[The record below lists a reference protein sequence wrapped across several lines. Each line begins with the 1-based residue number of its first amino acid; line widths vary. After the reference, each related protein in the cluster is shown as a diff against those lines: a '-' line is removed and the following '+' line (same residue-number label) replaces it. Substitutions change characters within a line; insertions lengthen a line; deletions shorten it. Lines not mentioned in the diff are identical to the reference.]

1 MSSPSNSDR
10 NPDSFDGIQD
20 DSGRP
25 HPGGIDPTL
34 RESRA
39 SGSDAGQDFTGMGS
53 WRIRGKLGAG
63 GEAELFV
70 VGRERGE
77 VAILK
82 AYVFED
88 REAKRQPVMPDPE
101 VLDAIRDLDCP
112 ELVRILEHGIAAEGG
127 CLAGR
132 YCEVMEE
139 CEGQIQAQHWDG
151 EEELLALVGQVAKAL
166 KALHSRRIAHR
177 DVKPANILIGGTTER
192 VYKLG
197 DYGIATFAN
206 RRSRLGRRD
215 SSPMYASPAQ
225 LSGLVSTTDDWWS
238 LGLIVQESLLGRHP
252 HAGKSPEE
260 IQRSYVTQ
268 EFRPQ
273 VPRAVSDR
281 WKPLLEG
288 LLDYDPEKRWS
299 HEQVLRWCEQGF
311 AEPSLQSAPVPAQVA
326 TIAAPAPVPVLV
338 PVLVPAPVRS
348 SVAPALELRP
358 AAAVARPEPTT
369 ASARGK
375 HRGWLLIPMGFLGF
389 GCLPFGLIAW
399 WMARSDLRQI
409 DEGTL
414 DPAGRRPTEW
424 GRNLGLAGSVF
435 FVAMMIIGLFA
446 DPNRGKVVKETKTIS
461 PAASNQSK
469 LAESQQPTGK
479 LGVVPTPA
487 LAVVPNPVK
496 PAPEPSKP
504 GRVVITSSP
513 PGAKVTIDGTD
524 VGVTPWGPQE
534 FPAKSIKVSL
544 SLKAFEDQ
552 EAHLE
557 VPSDGL
563 ARTNVVFPQG
573 QFVFNSIPREAHV
586 FVGAEDLGV
595 CPVDSAIL
603 PAGQLV
609 TARFV
614 LKDEHFQFDDVV
626 VKETVRA
633 GGKRTLTG
641 QFRRAGVVF
650 RSTPSAA
657 TVLVD
662 GRKLGVTP
670 FELANIPPGSH
681 AVIMTLEGFKTYSVE
696 SVLADGDKVILDAV
710 LRPNPPEPAVAVA
723 EESKSPTPLKRA
735 PQIEGNA
742 GKNSGREREQ
752 VSSTQIETA
761 VPSANPGAQ
770 VFGAIAEAIA
780 NASTQTAE
788 RGNDA
793 AKNDVGAALGAS
805 LFGSIAKIAAD
816 SAKAAGEAESIGSVD
831 AKVARLPQIK
841 AIQLNLDLDQV
852 DSSGRAQFDSIA
864 SRLDVAAKSLQALER
879 QHSTTVAS
887 KYLKMQMDLL
897 QQAAVF
903 YRESAKPV
911 GGRTREALEKFQKIQ
926 RQLDD
931 FRKASTA
938 R

>member
-1 MSSPSNSDR
+1 
-10 NPDSFDGIQD
+10 
-20 DSGRP
+20 
-25 HPGGIDPTL
+25 
-34 RESRA
+34 
-39 SGSDAGQDFTGMGS
+39 MGS

-70 VGRERGE
+70 VGRDRGE

-88 REAKRQPVMPDPE
+88 REARRQPVMPDPE
-101 VLDAIRDLDCP
+101 VLNAIRDLDCP
-112 ELVRILEHGIAAEGG
+112 GLVRILEHGIAAEGG
-127 CLAGR
+127 SLAGR

-139 CEGQIQAQHWDG
+139 CEGQIQAHHWDG

-166 KALHSRRIAHR
+166 QALHSKRIAHR

-206 RRSRLGRRD
+206 RRSRLGKRD
-215 SSPMYASPAQ
+215 ASPMYASPAQ
-225 LSGLVSTTDDWWS
+225 LSGLVSMTDDWWS
-238 LGLIVQESLLGRHP
+238 LGMIVQESLLGRHP
-252 HAGKSPEE
+252 HAGKSPSE

-299 HEQVLRWCEQGF
+299 HEQVLRWCEKGL
-311 AEPSLQSAPVPAQVA
+311 AEPSSQSAPVPAQVEPIA
-326 TIAAPAPVPVLV
+326 TPAQQP
-338 PVLVPAPVRS
+338 VPAPVRS
-348 SVAPALELRP
+348 SAPPVPEPRP
-358 AAAVARPEPTT
+358 AAAIAHPEPTIVPN
-369 ASARGK
+369 RGK
-375 HRGWLLIPMGFLGF
+375 HRGWFLIPMGFLGF
-389 GCLPFGLIAW
+389 GCLPFGLVAW
-399 WMARSDLRQI
+399 WMARSDLRQM
-409 DEGTL
+409 DEGTI
-414 DPAGRRPTEW
+414 DPAGRGPTEW

-435 FVAMMIIGLFA
+435 FVVVMIIGLFA
-446 DPNRGKVVKETKTIS
+446 DPNRRNVVEEAKTIS

-469 LAESQQPTGK
+469 LAESQQPAGK
-479 LGVVPTPA
+479 SVAIPTPA
-487 LAVVPNPVK
+487 VAIAPDPVK
-496 PAPEPSKP
+496 PAPEALKP

-534 FPAKSIKVSL
+534 FPAKSMKASL

-552 EAHLE
+552 EVRLE

-563 ARTNVVFPQG
+563 LRTNVVFPQG
-573 QFVFNSIPREAHV
+573 QFVFNSIPRGAHV
-586 FVGAEDLGV
+586 FVGAEDLGA

-626 VKETVRA
+626 VKETVRV
-633 GGKRTLTG
+633 GDKRTVTG

-650 RSTPSAA
+650 RSTPSGAS
-657 TVLVD
+657 VMVD

-696 SVLADGDKVILDAV
+696 SVLADGDKVVLDAV
-710 LRPNPPEPAVAVA
+710 LRPNPPEPAVSVA
-723 EESKSPTPLKRA
+723 EETKSPTTLKRGH
-735 PQIEGNA
+735 QIEENP
-742 GKNSGREREQ
+742 GKKSGRDREQ
-752 VSSTQIETA
+752 ISSTQIETPVPA
-761 VPSANPGAQ
+761 VDPGAQ

-780 NASTQTAE
+780 TATTQTAE
-788 RGNDA
+788 RRNDG
-793 AKNDVGAALGAS
+793 AKNDAGAAFGAS
-805 LFGSIAKIAAD
+805 LFGSIAKIAVD
-816 SAKAAGEAESIGSVD
+816 SAKSAGESESIAAVD
-831 AKVARLPQIK
+831 AKVTRLPQIK
-841 AIQLNLDLDQV
+841 AIQQHLDLDQV